1 MRNWKVCWEIDHK
14 EYILTEVECG
24 VPQGRCLGPF
34 LYFIFTNNLFT
45 VLKSPKVA
53 MYADDKTVYT
63 SAQTAVEM
71 TAILKEELENYRL
84 LDFRKQ
90 VMVDIT

>member
-1 MRNWKVCWEIDHK
+1 
-14 EYILTEVECG
+14 
-24 VPQGRCLGPF
+24 
-34 LYFIFTNNLFT
+34 
-45 VLKSPKVA
+45 

-90 VMVDIT
+90 VMVDITWIKHIQKSLVQVIFTGWTGA